1 MFEQNW
7 IRFKFINRF
16 KLSISL
22 RKELINKWVKN
33 TLINQGNY
41 SSTKQQHISDQK
53 LMTHFC

>member
-1 MFEQNW
+1 MFVQNW

-33 TLINQGNY
+33 TLTNQGNY
-41 SSTKQQHISDQK
+41 SPTKQQHISDQK
-53 LMTHFC
+53 LMTHFR